1 MSTLMQSIG
10 ECILDLSNQSKLMK
24 MSEEDV
30 VKLRNVTD
38 QAKKATV
45 LGAEY
50 ELKGLRRELRDLS
63 ERYYKILSELRRLEV
78 RDEEGKESWPNESD
92 KPAGKDE
99 ECQEDDADGI
109 LRDEESHLE
118 QNLEG
123 LETAV
128 NGQAQ
133 YAGGEYSCREKKQNL
148 YQRMDEVI
156 RAAHL
161 EMKMLERERREM
173 KEKKKMLQ
181 EMIEEYSSRWG
192 N

>member
-1 MSTLMQSIG
+1 MSTLMQTIG
-10 ECILDLSNQSKLMK
+10 ECILELSNQYKLMK

-50 ELKGLRRELRDLS
+50 ELKSLQRELRDLS
-63 ERYYKILSELRRLEV
+63 ERYYAILSELRRLEV

-99 ECQEDDADGI
+99 ECQEDDEDGI
-109 LRDEESHLE
+109 LRDESLLE
-118 QNLEG
+118 QNLEE

-133 YAGGEYSCREKKQNL
+133 YAGGEYSCRAKKQNL

-173 KEKKKMLQ
+173 KEKKKVLQ
-181 EMIEEYSSRWG
+181 EMIEEYSSRW
-192 N
+192 NN